1 METFSAILK
10 SMLTPG
16 CLFLGDGAKAVIA
29 ILWIGAIATEAG
41 LWGGI
46 RQIEFLS
53 YNIIASV
60 FLFLIAYVGT
70 CVISRSWK

>member
-1 METFSAILK
+1 MGTLCDILK

-29 ILWIGAIATEAG
+29 ILWICAILAVGG
-41 LWGGI
+41 LWGGN
-46 RQIEFLS
+46 RQMDFFS
-53 YNIIASV
+53 YNSIASV